1 MSESDRND
9 RNDRTPPRQMPRQM
23 PTMPTIEDHHV
34 TVECEAN
41 PEAGAL
47 ALRFRF
53 CDDRDPT
60 MKAHAELELEPS
72 EAIDLIDRMI
82 GELGK
87 LGVRISASDEG
98 AGIDSGIDSGRIS

>member
-9 RNDRTPPRQMPRQM
+9 RNDGTPPRQMPRQM

-34 TVECEAN
+34 AAKCEAN
-41 PEAGAL
+41 PEAGTL
-47 ALRFRF
+47 ALRFWL
-53 CDDRDPT
+53 CDERDPT
-60 MKAHAELELEPS
+60 MKAHVDLEIEPS

-98 AGIDSGIDSGRIS
+98 AGIDGIDSGRIS